1 MRRPSYSTA
10 RFAGITAAL
19 AAWAALAAPPAAAG
33 SGLPLRAARA
43 DIALPGK
50 ADRFD
55 YASIDAQRRLLFLA
69 HLGSGMVTVIDL
81 RNEQV
86 LANIPDVPAVHGV
99 LAVPELAEAFAT
111 ATGRN
116 RLDVI
121 SEKSFRVI
129 AQAPA
134 GVYPDGMAYATEA
147 HKLYVSDESGKTE
160 TVIDAQTD
168 RRIATIPMGGEV
180 GNSQYDPAGHR
191 VLVAVQTRDEIAA
204 IDPRSDSVVGRYP
217 LPKSCDDDHSLL
229 IDPNARL
236 AFAACDGNAKLLLID
251 LTSMSTLSVQD
262 IGRDPDVLAFDPGL
276 QRLYVASESGTV
288 SVLELQG
295 RRLRLL
301 GQSHLAY
308 EAHSVA
314 VDPITHRVYF
324 PLQNIDGRGVL
335 RVMAPPNIS
344 PRN

>member
-1 MRRPSYSTA
+1 MKRAKHSATCI
-10 RFAGITAAL
+10 AGITAAL
-19 AAWAALAAPPAAAG
+19 AAFATPLVASG

-43 DIALPGK
+43 DIVLPGK
-50 ADRFD
+50 ANRFD

-69 HLGSGMVTVIDL
+69 HLGSGMVTVVDL
-81 RNEQV
+81 HNEQV

-288 SVLELQG
+288 SVFQLQG

-314 VDPITHRVYF
+314 VDPTTHRVYF

-335 RVMAPPNIS
+335 RVMAPTNIS

>member
-1 MRRPSYSTA
+1 M
-10 RFAGITAAL
+10 AGIASITAAL
-19 AAWAALAAPPAAAG
+19 AALTAPLAAGGAD
-33 SGLPLRAARA
+33 LPLRAARP
-43 DIALPGK
+43 DIVLPGR

-55 YASIDAQRRLLFLA
+55 YASVDAQRRLLFLA
-69 HLGSGMVTVIDL
+69 HLGSGMVTVVDL

-86 LANIPDVPAVHGV
+86 IANIPNVPAVHGV

-111 ATGRN
+111 ATGSN

-121 SEKSFRVI
+121 SEKRFRVI

-134 GVYPDGMAYATEA
+134 GIYPDGMAYAPDA
-147 HKLYVSDESGKTE
+147 RKLYVSDESGRTE
-160 TVIDAQTD
+160 TVIDTQTN

-180 GNSQYDPAGHR
+180 GNSQYDAAGHR

-204 IDPRSDSVVGRYP
+204 IDPRTDSIAGRYP

-229 IDPNARL
+229 IDPSARL

-251 LTSMSTLSVQD
+251 LTGMSTLSIQD
-262 IGRDPDVLAFDPGL
+262 VGRDPDVLAFDAGL
-276 QRLYVASESGTV
+276 QRLYVASESGVV
-288 SVLELQG
+288 SVFELRG
-295 RRLRLL
+295 RQLRLI
-301 GQSHLAY
+301 GKSHLAY

-314 VDPITHRVYF
+314 VDPTTHRVYF
-324 PLQNIDGRGVL
+324 PLQNIHGRGVL
-335 RVMAPPNIS
+335 RVMAPPDIV